1 MVMPDAHP
9 RSGAPS
15 ISKNGHTYNGEQ
27 FHKYKDYR
35 RKPCHHTALHRRAA
49 PEMARLKKILEDAKS
64 GWGNLAMPT
73 RPVDP
78 ATSVAGPAPA
88 RKTTHAGLGDS
99 EHTGLTPL
107 RGVTE
112 IMENVRIQKTNLVTE
127 IFCDDSQPG
136 VRGSSRNIDPDIM
149 LKNRLE
155 LARKRNSIL

>member
-35 RKPCHHTALHRRAA
+35 RKLCHHTALYRRTA

-88 RKTTHAGLGDS
+88 RKTTYAGLGDS
-99 EHTGLTPL
+99 EHTGLTGIHWCHIL
-107 RGVTE
+107 A
-112 IMENVRIQKTNLVTE
+112 
-127 IFCDDSQPG
+127 F
-136 VRGSSRNIDPDIM
+136 SR
-149 LKNRLE
+149 
-155 LARKRNSIL
+155 